1 MGFGTLSLKGRAL
14 RLLGQREHSR
24 AELLRKLRPHV
35 QEGEDLDA
43 LLAELEEKDFISEER
58 VVASVVNLRAGRM
71 GAARIRQEL
80 QAKGVGGEVVQ
91 QALAQL
97 QDTELA
103 RAREVWRRH
112 FGEPAA
118 DPQARAK
125 QARFLMA
132 RGFSGDVVHRVVRGE
147 ADDGDA

>member
-24 AELLRKLRPHV
+24 PELLRKLRPHV
-35 QEGEDLDA
+35 QEGEDLEA
-43 LLAELEEKDFISEER
+43 VLAELEEKDFISEER
-58 VVASVVNLRAGRM
+58 VVASVVNQRAGRM

-97 QDTELA
+97 QGSELA
-103 RAREVWRRH
+103 RAREVWRRR

-118 DPQARAK
+118 DPQARAR
-125 QARFLMA
+125 QMRFLMA
-132 RGFSGDVVHRVVRGE
+132 RGFSGDVVHRVIRGGA
-147 ADDGDA
+147 ADDEA

>member
-1 MGFGTLSLKGRAL
+1 MGFATLSLKGRAL

-35 QEGEDLDA
+35 QEGEDLEA
-43 LLAELEEKDFISEER
+43 VLADLEEKDFISEER

-97 QDTELA
+97 QDTESA
-103 RAREVWRRH
+103 RAREVWRRR

-118 DPQARAK
+118 DPQGRAK
-125 QARFLMA
+125 QVRFLMA
-132 RGFSGDVVHRVVRGE
+132 RGFSGDVVRRVVRGVG
-147 ADDGDA
+147 DD

>member
-14 RLLGQREHSR
+14 RLLSQREHSR

-43 LLAELEEKDFISEER
+43 MLTELEARDFISEER
-58 VVASVVNLRAGRM
+58 VVASVVHQRAGRM

-80 QAKGVGGEVVQ
+80 QAKGVGGEAVQ

-103 RAREVWRRH
+103 RAREVWRRR

-118 DPQARAK
+118 DPQGRAK
-125 QARFLMA
+125 QVRFLMA
-132 RGFSGDVVHRVVRGE
+132 RGFSGDVVHRVVRQTPDE
-147 ADDGDA
+147 DD